1 MKELLEVGDVLYT
14 AHEGWRDH
22 RSIFGKVERVTNT
35 QAIISNVKFKRD
47 IDRNGSVY
55 KIGETSWARQRYY
68 IATPEIIAEIREEI
82 IRRKKEKMLS
92 NITKEQISRLSNED
106 FENILNILSKLEENK
121 DNE

>member
-14 AHEGWRDH
+14 DHEGWRDH

-47 IDRNGSVY
+47 IDKNGSVY

-68 IATPEIIAEIREEI
+68 LATPEIIAEIREET
-82 IRRKKEKMLS
+82 IRRKKEKTLS
-92 NITKEQISRLSNED
+92 SITKEQISKLSDDEID
-106 FENILNILSKLEENK
+106 CILNMINSYGDK